1 MAVETKEFRAEARF
15 QRVSPQKARL
25 VLDLIKGRGVQEAL
39 ETAAFTKKRIAPVIY
54 KLLTSA
60 VDNAK
65 YVSGEQGLD
74 LDVDNLY
81 VKQALANDGPRM
93 KRIRPAPM
101 GRAYRYQRRLTHIV
115 LSVAEREAAEGLATK
130 IEEPKAAPQATKTKI
145 DESKAAPQ
153 ATKTKIEEPKA
164 AAKANKT
171 KNEEPKAA
179 AKATKAKNEEPKA
192 AAKKATKTKV
202 EESKPGAKKAAGATT
217 GKKASKKA

>member
-1 MAVETKEFRAEARF
+1 MAVETKEYRAEAKF

-39 ETAAFTKKRIAPVIY
+39 ETAAFTKKRIAPVIH
-54 KLLTSA
+54 KLLVSA

-65 YVSGEQGLD
+65 YVAGEQGVD

-115 LSVAEREAAEGLATK
+115 LSVAERDGGSHLVTKADDSVEAAKPA
-130 IEEPKAAPQATKTKI
+130 ATKT
-145 DESKAAPQ
+145 
-153 ATKTKIEEPKA
+153 
-164 AAKANKT
+164 AAKKT
-171 KNEEPKAA
+171 AA
-179 AKATKAKNEEPKA
+179 RKP
-192 AAKKATKTKV
+192 AAKKA
-202 EESKPGAKKAAGATT
+202 AKKTAAKKPVAATK
-217 GKKASKKA
+217 KKAGK